1 MLWLLNIYKQDCAR
15 VNEEDESGSC
25 VQDELCGKRLEM
37 GKIGE
42 FFKNDYNSLEMTEA
56 QNWGI
61 KTEREE
67 LIELDW

>member
-1 MLWLLNIYKQDCAR
+1 MNLVVVCKTSCAER
-15 VNEEDESGSC
+15 DW
-25 VQDELCGKRLEM
+25 RW

-42 FFKNDYNSLEMTEA
+42 FLKNDYNSLEMTEA

-67 LIELDW
+67 LIELDWQGWGGDGGTREHS

>member
-1 MLWLLNIYKQDCAR
+1 
-15 VNEEDESGSC
+15 
-25 VQDELCGKRLEM
+25 M

-67 LIELDW
+67 LIELDWQGWGGDGRTREHSWVTKNFEPGMQGDW

>member
-1 MLWLLNIYKQDCAR
+1 
-15 VNEEDESGSC
+15 
-25 VQDELCGKRLEM
+25 M